1 MNRVAQGG
9 LQDPAPGP
17 DSLAKIVV
25 IRPFAKFFGGK
36 VRKSCYLC
44 VLITKTMAAEI
55 RDINLWESGELK
67 IEWVR
72 HHMPLLEGLEKD
84 FRKTLP
90 FKGLRIALSV
100 HLEAKTAHLCEV
112 LAAGGAEMYITGS
125 NPLSTQ
131 DDVAAALVHEGLN
144 VFALHG
150 ATPEEYERGIRRV
163 LEAAPNVIIDDG
175 GDLVQMMHAEY
186 PHLIPQVIGGCEETT
201 TGILRLRQMDRS
213 GILRFPMMLVNDAA
227 CKHFFDNRYGTGQS
241 VWDGI
246 NRTTNLIVAGK
257 TVVVAGYGW
266 CGKGVAMRAKGLGAK
281 VIVTEVDAVKAMEA
295 VMDGFRV
302 MTMAQA
308 APLGDLFITVTGC
321 DDVITPAHFATM
333 KDGAILCNAGHFDC
347 EVNVAALRKMAVKAA
362 PARTNIM
369 AYTLEN
375 GRKLYVIGEGRLV
388 NLAAGDG
395 HPAEIMDMS
404 FAIQA
409 LSAKYLVEH
418 KDTLK
423 GMLHNVP
430 QEIDEEVARR
440 KLADWGI
447 QIDRLTP
454 EQHRYLYGE

>member
-1 MNRVAQGG
+1 MV
-9 LQDPAPGP
+9 
-17 DSLAKIVV
+17 S
-25 IRPFAKFFGGK
+25 
-36 VRKSCYLC
+36 
-44 VLITKTMAAEI
+44 EI

-67 IEWVR
+67 IDWVR
-72 HHMPLLEGLEKD
+72 HHMPLLEWIEKD
-84 FRKTLP
+84 FRENQP

-150 ATPEEYERGIRRV
+150 ATEEEYFRGIRKV
-163 LEAAPNVIIDDG
+163 IEAAPNVIIDDG
-175 GDLVQMMHAEY
+175 GDLVNMIHDNY
-186 PHLIPQVIGGCEETT
+186 PELIPGVIGGCEETT
-201 TGILRLRQMDRS
+201 TGILRLQAMDKAQK
-213 GILRFPMMLVNDAA
+213 LQFPMMLVNDAA

-281 VIVTEVDAVKAMEA
+281 VIVTEIDPIKAMEA
-295 VMDGFRV
+295 VMDGFSV
-302 MTMAQA
+302 MKMDQA
-308 APLGDLFITVTGC
+308 AAEGDFFITVTGC
-321 DDVITPAHFATM
+321 ADVITPEHFLRM
-333 KDGAILCNAGHFDC
+333 KEGAILCNAGHFDV
-347 EVNVAALRKMAVKAA
+347 EVAVAKLAQMAVSVK
-362 PARTNIM
+362 PARNNIM
-369 AYTLEN
+369 AYALEN
-375 GRKLYVIGEGRLV
+375 GNTLYVIGEGRLV

-409 LSAKYLVEH
+409 LSARYLVENQASIARVPGH
-418 KDTLK
+418 
-423 GMLHNVP
+423 MLNNVP
-430 QEIDEEVARR
+430 QAVDESVARI
-440 KLADWGI
+440 KLQDWGI
-447 QIDRLTP
+447 EIDTLTP